1 MDIGRW
7 SASDLF
13 KINSV
18 FTPLFTP
25 NHDFWAFCHMVTFWT
40 CTWPPGSCPSPLIGP
55 SMCEDH
61 HWARASPPEG
71 SQRVPGAHAHAL
83 RHTPAHVRP
92 RHARARY
99 SGRYRAAGRACPGAA
114 GGGSCE
120 GCPSGGSGHLGGLGG
135 DVDGAQSRLQGSREG
150 LSEVGKGGREA
161 AGRWIRGLGAATHLH
176 ARPRRARMRP
186 AHRGV
191 EAGRLRR
198 CSGRGSGRGLLQ
210 LTVGEAVVG
219 GGGGGGRSQRPTA
232 REARRGA
239 LAAQAMGR
247 RAPSDAV
254 GCTLVG
260 SFATCRRV
268 EHQRGYDNL

>member
-1 MDIGRW
+1 M
-7 SASDLF
+7 
-13 KINSV
+13 
-18 FTPLFTP
+18 
-25 NHDFWAFCHMVTFWT
+25 
-40 CTWPPGSCPSPLIGP
+40 
-55 SMCEDH
+55 
-61 HWARASPPEG
+61 
-71 SQRVPGAHAHAL
+71 PGAHAHAL

-120 GCPSGGSGHLGGLGG
+120 GCPSGGGGHLGGLGG

-186 AHRGV
+186 AHRRV

-219 GGGGGGRSQRPTA
+219 GGEEAVAASGRQRG
-232 REARRGA
+232 RRGA
-239 LAAQAMGR
+239 ALWRLKQWVEEHLPTRWDALSSAASPPA
-247 RAPSDAV
+247 AAWSISEDTTIFEP
-254 GCTLVG
+254 LL
-260 SFATCRRV
+260 
-268 EHQRGYDNL
+268 H